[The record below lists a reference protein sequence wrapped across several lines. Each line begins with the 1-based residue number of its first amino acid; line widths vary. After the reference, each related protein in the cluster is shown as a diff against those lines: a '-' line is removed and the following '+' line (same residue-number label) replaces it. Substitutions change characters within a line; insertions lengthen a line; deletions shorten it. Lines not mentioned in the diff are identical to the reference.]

1 MPIPIIDLFAGPG
14 GLGEGFNSVQLSNG
28 RWAFETRLSI
38 EKDREAV
45 KTLTWRAFFRAAI
58 RNTDPVLNRCYE
70 IIQDPDLARRERRI
84 EELLRSHPLGEQAR
98 EEVKQVEL
106 GSNDW
111 PPDVVDG
118 LISERLKGESNWV
131 LIGGPPCQAYS
142 NAGRSRVGGISK
154 TDTRVY
160 LYQEYLRIL
169 DKHRPV
175 AFVME
180 NVEGL
185 LSAKVDGARVF
196 DWIKSDLKLD
206 GDYTLHSFVRK
217 VQSDTDYLIRSEEFG
232 VPQKRH
238 RVILL
243 GLRSDVKH
251 SGLYLNP
258 SNEVSLQSVIGELP
272 KVRSVVGRK
281 LLGVSRNE
289 VNKLG
294 RPKPRYQS
302 VKDNPAL
309 WSKMLRDSKN
319 QFRSTDLAKG
329 VSDEEIKIQNEGA
342 EFVPVDGSL
351 SHSSPLQK
359 WYIDPLLS
367 GVLNHLSRSHLKEDL
382 HRYFFATTFLK
393 VHGRFPKMPDF
404 QAYGMGLLPKHQ
416 SALSG
421 KFTDRFRVQLPD
433 QPATTVTSHI
443 SKDGHYFIHYD
454 SEQMRSLTVREAARI
469 QSFPDNYLFRGS
481 RTSQFHQVG
490 NAVPPYLAKQLGEIV
505 NQIIKARS

>member
-14 GLGEGFNSVQLSNG
+14 GLGEGFNSVKLSNG
-28 RWAFETRLSI
+28 QWAFETRLSI
-38 EKDREAV
+38 EKDAEAV
-45 KTLTWRAFFRAAI
+45 KTLTWRAFFRAVI
-58 RNTDPVLNRCYE
+58 RTSNPVLNRCYE
-70 IIQDPDLARRERRI
+70 IIQDPDLARREGRI
-84 EELLRSHPLGEQAR
+84 EELLGSHPLGKQAR
-98 EEVKQVEL
+98 EEVKKIEL
-106 GSNDW
+106 GSSDW
-111 PPDVVDG
+111 PPDVVDD

-154 TDTRVY
+154 TDSRVY

-169 DKHRPV
+169 EKHRPV

-206 GDYTLHSFVRK
+206 GEYALHSFVRE
-217 VQSDTDYLIRSEEFG
+217 VESDTDYLIRSEQFG

-251 SGLYLNP
+251 SGLFLDP
-258 SNEVSLQSVIGELP
+258 SNEVSLKSVIGELP
-272 KVRSVVGRK
+272 KIRSVVGRK
-281 LLGVSRNE
+281 LEGVSRNE
-289 VNKLG
+289 LNKLG
-294 RPKPRYQS
+294 RPKFRYQS
-302 VKDNPAL
+302 VKDNPVL
-309 WSKMLRDSKN
+309 WSKMLRDSKKK
-319 QFRSTDLAKG
+319 FRATDLAKG
-329 VSDEEIKIQNEGA
+329 VADEEIKIESHGA
-342 EFVPVDGSL
+342 EFVPVDSRL
-351 SHSSPLQK
+351 PHSSSLRD
-359 WYIDPLLS
+359 WYVDPLLS
-367 GVLNHLSRSHLKEDL
+367 GVLNHISRSHLKEDL
-382 HRYFFATTFLK
+382 HRYFFATTFSK
-393 VHGRFPKMPDF
+393 VHGRFPKMPDYKS
-404 QAYGMGLLPKHQ
+404 YGKGLLPKHQ

-454 SEQMRSLTVREAARI
+454 PEQMRSLTVREAARI

-505 NQIIKARS
+505 CSMISVGS